1 MNNYNELV
9 ELITREVLREMEKK
23 GADRTSVSDIR
34 GLVTSEIA
42 SGEVKKSGDLAS
54 YIDHTLLKPEAT
66 EEEIIKICKEALE
79 YSFWSVC
86 VNPSWV
92 KTAYSILKDS
102 SVKVCTV
109 VGFPLG
115 ATPPEVKAFEAQ
127 QAIKDGA
134 SEVDMVINIGYLK
147 SRKYEEVKEDIKKVK
162 QACGNILLKVILE
175 TCLLT
180 SSEKIKACEICKS
193 AGADYVKTSTGFSVS
208 GATAEDI
215 ALMRRIVGEEMGVKA
230 SGGVRDSEGALKMIK
245 AGASRVGA
253 SASIAIIKGQYDH
266 NGY

>member
-9 ELITREVLREMEKK
+9 ELITREVLREIGKK
-23 GADRTSVSDIR
+23 GESTYKSSDI
-34 GLVTSEIA
+34 VDMVSSELSS
-42 SGEVKKSGDLAS
+42 SGNKKTNEIAS

-66 EEEIIKICKEALE
+66 EEEIIKICNEALE
-79 YSFWSVC
+79 YRFWSVC

-92 KTAYSILKDS
+92 KTAYNILKDS
-102 SVKVCTV
+102 GVKVCTV

-115 ATPPEVKAFEAQ
+115 ATPGEVKAFEAAK
-127 QAIKDGA
+127 AINDGA

-147 SRKYEEVKEDIKKVK
+147 SKKFDEVKEDIKKVK
-162 QACGNILLKVILE
+162 EACGNILLKVILE

-180 SSEKIKACEICKS
+180 SNEKIKACEICKS

-245 AGASRVGA
+245 SGASRVGA
-253 SASIAIIKGQYDH
+253 SASIAIVKGQYDH
-266 NGY
+266 TGY